1 MGEELACIP
10 CRSPFSVA
18 LVSVDYPTNGVWA
31 STTGCPIRGYDRLT
45 KPEQKLV
52 VDGSRLAIACRRGS
66 MVGEVSQ
73 DTVPCVDLTPPYG
86 AFHDEIH
93 SISLDLKT

>member
-1 MGEELACIP
+1 
-10 CRSPFSVA
+10 
-18 LVSVDYPTNGVWA
+18 
-31 STTGCPIRGYDRLT
+31 
-45 KPEQKLV
+45 
-52 VDGSRLAIACRRGS
+52 